1 MSSLGV
7 TPPRK
12 EPLWRRLMPFLLA
25 AALLAWVLLG
35 VDIAAVGNAMEQA
48 PKLPLFALAFVFVLS
63 ILTTDS
69 WATTQ
74 VYSTTVCPV
83 RYREL
88 WVIRGA
94 SYLPSIVN
102 HHVGQGWLTYF
113 LAKVYD
119 ARLWRVAG
127 ATLVVYITTFACLV
141 GIGLVALPLNSERL
155 TWMGPLLGGCV
166 VAGLAFLAVLHA
178 KPRWLSERQLLAPLF
193 ELGIAGH
200 FKLLASRLTH
210 VSVLFFGSWLPFRL
224 FGIDIPLTDALALV
238 PPMMFVA
245 ALPLTPQGVGTR
257 DALATYLFSSYAA
270 PGVDG
275 TAVVVA
281 TTLSWVTALTLVQ
294 LIISPPLMRRAYQL
308 LKHASDRAAA
318 ERNEAPDAAPSAD
331 S

>member
-1 MSSLGV
+1 
-7 TPPRK
+7 
-12 EPLWRRLMPFLLA
+12 MPFVLGA
-25 AALLAWVLLG
+25 GLLAWVLLS
-35 VDIAAVGNAMEQA
+35 VDRGAVLSAMRHA
-48 PKLPLFALAFVFVLS
+48 PKLPLFALAFVFVLA
-63 ILTTDS
+63 ILSADS
-69 WATTQ
+69 WATAQ
-74 VYSTTVCPV
+74 VYSRTVCPV

-127 ATLVVYITTFACLV
+127 ATLIVYITTFACLV
-141 GIGLVALPLNSERL
+141 GIGLVALPFNSGRL

-166 VAGLAFLAVLHA
+166 VAGLAFLGVLHA
-178 KPRWLSERQLLAPLF
+178 KPRWLAERQLFAPLF
-193 ELGIAGH
+193 ELGVAGH
-200 FKLLASRLTH
+200 LRLLLSRLSH
-210 VSVLFFGSWLPFRL
+210 VSVLFFGTWLPFQL
-224 FGIDIPLTDALALV
+224 FGVDIPLSDALALV

-257 DALATYLFSSYAA
+257 DALATYLFSTYAA

-275 TAVVVA
+275 AAVVVA

-294 LIISPPLMRRAYQL
+294 LVISPPLMRRAYRL
-308 LKHASDRAAA
+308 LR
-318 ERNEAPDAAPSAD
+318 DAAGRAPAPGTEPGAD
-331 S
+331 TEAGGNV